1 MIGHAIDADR
11 QEQRLVVS
19 GSGDRK
25 IVPEH
30 ASLEPQATPIEAGN
44 QQIDKMN
51 GTNRRIPSMILLSR
65 VYRTLTTTGHS
76 EDVCRPGN
84 APHIAL
90 LLSSKMAPFKVPK
103 LLSVEIGAGELENR
117 FLFGEVHLTCRITN
131 VYVSTIKHL
140 DGEHEP
146 GKSTLLSTAPKG
158 FNKEGELLCRMF
170 DFHFQPTEGFR
181 TTNKSWER
189 DRHDLSL
196 EPGHHNGEDD

>member
-1 MIGHAIDADR
+1 MLIDR
-11 QEQRLVVS
+11 NS
-19 GSGDRK
+19 GLFGDRK

-51 GTNRRIPSMILLSR
+51 RTDRRIPSMILLSR
-65 VYRTLTTTGHS
+65 VSRTLTTTGHS
-76 EDVCRPGN
+76 QDVCRPGN

-103 LLSVEIGAGELENR
+103 LLSVGIGAGGLENR
-117 FLFGEVHLTCRITN
+117 FLLGEVYLTCRITN
-131 VYVSTIKHL
+131 VDVSTIKHL
-140 DGEHEP
+140 DGEHGP

-170 DFHFQPTEGFR
+170 DFQFQPTEGFR
-181 TTNKSWER
+181 TTKKSWER

>member
-1 MIGHAIDADR
+1 MDF
-11 QEQRLVVS
+11 
-19 GSGDRK
+19 GDRK

-51 GTNRRIPSMILLSR
+51 GANRRIPSMILLSR
-65 VYRTLTTTGHS
+65 VYRTLTMTGHS
-76 EDVCRPGN
+76 RDVCRPGN

-90 LLSSKMAPFKVPK
+90 LLSSKMAPAMVPTP
-103 LLSVEIGAGELENR
+103 I
-117 FLFGEVHLTCRITN
+117 
-131 VYVSTIKHL
+131 
-140 DGEHEP
+140 
-146 GKSTLLSTAPKG
+146 STLLSTAPKG